1 VNRRSHIYREKQSRQ
16 YAKFRTVL
24 TVVSTS
30 SFFDPNWTA
39 WCLNKKLEKRRTVFL
54 LHFWVFELTNHG
66 TTVFKSLSEHEQK
79 RFQDLTRKVH

>member
-30 SFFDPNWTA
+30 SFFDPN
-39 WCLNKKLEKRRTVFL
+39 
-54 LHFWVFELTNHG
+54 
-66 TTVFKSLSEHEQK
+66 
-79 RFQDLTRKVH
+79 